1 MNDDG
6 HFLVVK
12 SVFLLTSSVGKD
24 MAETLIHQAM
34 ERIGVTEGTLRRTD
48 FVRLSAHIEPA
59 LQPFVGQDKAQRL
72 ASALRV
78 LVGGIAST
86 SIGVQTR

>member
-12 SVFLLTSSVGKD
+12 SVFLLTSSVGKE
-24 MAETLIHQAM
+24 MAETLINQAM
-34 ERIGVTEGTLRRTD
+34 DRIGVTASTVTRND
-48 FVRLSAHIEPA
+48 MVRLSAHVEPA
-59 LQPFVGQDKAQRL
+59 LQPFVGLYKAQRL